1 MDVCTHIVSDRL
13 YLIDNLLCLL
23 SNAVKYSDRGATIE
37 VIIEITAEETIM
49 NPTVTPVINPIN
61 AAGAVDS
68 GIQLY
73 VEGEQEAPRN
83 HSYPP
88 MGRTG
93 SSVFLKP
100 GSFREVL
107 ISSPNG
113 PKGREDISGSSKP
126 GSLRGVLISSPT
138 SPQERKVSPDLSKPG
153 SLDGS
158 LEIHS
163 KAKTCSQEI
172 QAVFGISG
180 IPNPNP
186 DRLKKEMSARLL
198 LDEPLPYT
206 VKPAMLVVRVVDS
219 GIGLSGIT

>member
-1 MDVCTHIVSDRL
+1 MDVCTHVVSDRL

-37 VIIEITAEETIM
+37 VFIEITAEETIM

-73 VEGEQEAPRN
+73 VEGDQEAPRN
-83 HSYPP
+83 HSYSP
-88 MGRTG
+88 MGRKG
-93 SSVFLKP
+93 
-100 GSFREVL
+100 
-107 ISSPNG
+107 SPN
-113 PKGREDISGSSKP
+113 
-126 GSLRGVLISSPT
+126 
-138 SPQERKVSPDLSKPG
+138 LSKPG

-172 QAVFGISG
+172 QALFGISG
-180 IPNPNP
+180 TPNPNP

-198 LDEPLPYT
+198 LDEVLPYT
-206 VKPAMLVVRVVDS
+206 VRPAMLVVRVVDS

>member
-1 MDVCTHIVSDRL
+1 MDVCTHVVSDRL
-13 YLIDNLLCLL
+13 YLVDNLLCLL

-49 NPTVTPVINPIN
+49 NPTVTPVIN
-61 AAGAVDS
+61 AAGAVDLAIQS
-68 GIQLY
+68 YVAGIQNSGLSERGSFRG
-73 VEGEQEAPRN
+73 VLDASPTT
-83 HSYPP
+83 PK
-88 MGRTG
+88 GRKDIAG
-93 SSVFLKP
+93 KMKP
-100 GSFREVL
+100 GSFR
-107 ISSPNG
+107 
-113 PKGREDISGSSKP
+113 
-126 GSLRGVLISSPT
+126 GVLIASPSSSP
-138 SPQERKVSPDLSKPG
+138 QGRKVSPDLSNPG

-158 LEIHS
+158 LEIYS
-163 KAKTCSQEI
+163 KAKACSQEI